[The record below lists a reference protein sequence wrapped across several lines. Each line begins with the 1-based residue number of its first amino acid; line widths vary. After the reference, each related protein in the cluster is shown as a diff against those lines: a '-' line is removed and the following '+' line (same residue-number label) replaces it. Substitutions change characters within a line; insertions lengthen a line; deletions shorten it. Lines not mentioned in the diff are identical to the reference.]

1 MMKRFE
7 IVSGKKIF
15 DLLAFLKIRPADI
28 VHNNKCIFSL
38 LVNNGH
44 YNEINNKRHSVL
56 GLFRN
61 RFGFQ
66 IRKIFSI

>member
-1 MMKRFE
+1 MMKWFE

-15 DLLAFLKIRPADI
+15 DLLALCKVRPADI
-28 VHNNKCIFSL
+28 GHNNKCIHTL
-38 LVNNGH
+38 LVNNKH

-56 GLFRN
+56 RLFRN
-61 RFGFQ
+61 RFGFL